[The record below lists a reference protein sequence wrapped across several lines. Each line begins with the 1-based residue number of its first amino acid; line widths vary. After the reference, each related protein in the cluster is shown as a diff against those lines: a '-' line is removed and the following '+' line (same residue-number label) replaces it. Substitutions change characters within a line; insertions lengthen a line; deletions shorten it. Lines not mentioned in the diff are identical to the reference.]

1 MKHINKRDTIEG
13 IIFILM
19 TVGVIT
25 LLTALYQ
32 LNGVMKGASPFRDI
46 TIRK

>member
-1 MKHINKRDTIEG
+1 MKRINKTDTIEG

-25 LLTALYQ
+25 LLSALYQ
-32 LNGVMKGASPFRDI
+32 LNGVMKDVREYRTII
-46 TIRK
+46 TK

>member
-1 MKHINKRDTIEG
+1 MKPINKRDTIEG

-25 LLTALYQ
+25 LLSALYQ
-32 LNGVMKGASPFRDI
+32 LNGVMKDVREYR
-46 TIRK
+46 TIMTK

>member
-1 MKHINKRDTIEG
+1 MKRINKTDTIEG

-19 TVGVIT
+19 TVGVIG
-25 LLTALYQ
+25 LLTTLYE
-32 LNGVMKGASPFRDI
+32 VHPSKGASNFRDI